1 MAEGGSAGDVVIEVV
16 AVVGAIRQIERLRD
30 QLQIDAF
37 AQSDVL
43 CQPQVEFEERIA
55 AERVVFGNGA
65 SLLDTVQ
72 SVEAVLRRSIR
83 SRAAITKVYGG
94 KSQPVRGIA
103 GRNHDCDSRSIAGIQ
118 GIRRV

>member
-16 AVVGAIRQIERLRD
+16 AVVGAIRQIERLRN
-30 QLQIDAF
+30 QLQVHAF

-43 CQPQVEFEERIA
+43 CQPQVELEERIA

-65 SLLDTVQ
+65 SLLDAVQ

-83 SRAAITKVYGG
+83 SRTAITKVNGR
-94 KSQPVRGIA
+94 KSKPVCGIA
-103 GRNHDCDSRSIAGIQ
+103 GRNDDRI
-118 GIRRV
+118 